1 MERQFLDDDF
11 FLGSR
16 AARRLYHE
24 HAADMPIFD
33 FHCHL
38 PVQDIAENRRFRNIT
53 EIWLGGDH
61 YKWRAMRACGV
72 PERLITGDATDE
84 EKFAA
89 WAETVPATIGNPLY
103 LWTHLEL
110 KRYFGVSGKLLG
122 PGTAQEIYQTCSS
135 MLSGES
141 FRVRG
146 LLHRMRV
153 RVVCTTD
160 DPADSLEHHARLSAD
175 ASFDMTVAPAFRP
188 DGAMMVEDPVQLNSW
203 IDRLEKAAGR
213 EIRDWR
219 GLVEALRARHGYFHQ
234 RGCRISDH
242 GIEAPYA
249 EDFTEAEVSS
259 IFLAARSGRSQGPA
273 EAGLFKSAILLELA
287 RMDAEAGWAQQLHIG
302 ALRDINTRFHRSLGP
317 NSGFDTIGDAP
328 FARSLA
334 RYLDRL
340 DSQGILPRTILY
352 CLNPSDNPVLASMA
366 GNFHGENVRAKV
378 QFGPA
383 WWFNDQPDGMRDH
396 LRMLADMGLLS
407 RFVGMVTD
415 SRSFLSY
422 PRHECFRRVLCD
434 MLGEAVE
441 RGEAPRDYKLLG
453 AMVRDICFH
462 NAVEYFDL
470 PMKTGMKAAR

>member
-1 MERQFLDDDF
+1 MERQFLGDDF

-110 KRYFGVSGKLLG
+110 KRYFGISGKLLG
-122 PGTAQEIYQTCSS
+122 PDTAREIYQTCSS

-141 FRVRG
+141 FGVRG

-188 DGAMMVEDPVQLNSW
+188 DGVMMVEDPVQLNSW
-203 IDRLEKAAGR
+203 IDRLEKAAGQGGPGLAGSG
-213 EIRDWR
+213 R
-219 GLVEALRARHGYFHQ
+219 GSARAPRLFPPARMQDLRPWNRSAVRGGFHG
-234 RGCRISDH
+234 
-242 GIEAPYA
+242 
-249 EDFTEAEVSS
+249 
-259 IFLAARSGRSQGPA
+259 GRSQLDLSCRPKRREPGPR
-273 EAGLFKSAILLELA
+273 GS
-287 RMDAEAGWAQQLHIG
+287 
-302 ALRDINTRFHRSLGP
+302 GP
-317 NSGFDTIGDAP
+317 
-328 FARSLA
+328 L
-334 RYLDRL
+334 
-340 DSQGILPRTILY
+340 Q
-352 CLNPSDNPVLASMA
+352 
-366 GNFHGENVRAKV
+366 VRH
-378 QFGPA
+378 P
-383 WWFNDQPDGMRDH
+383 P
-396 LRMLADMGLLS
+396 
-407 RFVGMVTD
+407 
-415 SRSFLSY
+415 
-422 PRHECFRRVLCD
+422 
-434 MLGEAVE
+434 
-441 RGEAPRDYKLLG
+441 
-453 AMVRDICFH
+453 
-462 NAVEYFDL
+462 
-470 PMKTGMKAAR
+470 